1 LSEERFAKAFNLCPS
16 PLTIT
21 TPDGCYIDVNEAY
34 LQVTG
39 YHHEE
44 VIGFTSGELNLWGR
58 PEDREK
64 AIQGLHDKKSLRN
77 METSFRTKSG
87 ELRTGLIS
95 GDIIKISSGEDY
107 SLIVFYDNTER
118 KRAEEELRASHQQS
132 AQIIEFLP
140 DATFV
145 INSDRRVIA
154 WNKAIEE
161 MTGVGKDNMI
171 GRGDYAYAVPFYGE
185 PRPIAI
191 DLVYGEEG
199 STIEKYR
206 YVEKKGSTI
215 YVETYTSVA
224 YQGKGAFLW
233 ATASPLVDDE
243 GNVIGAIESIR
254 DITERKS
261 AEEELGKHRQRLEEL
276 VAERTTDLLAVN
288 QEMEAFIHSVS
299 HDLRAPLRRIHG
311 FSQILLE
318 DYEDRLDRQGSEY
331 LERLM
336 DSSQHMSNLIE
347 DLLDL
352 SRVTSAG
359 INRQQ
364 TDLSAIARAIMADLL
379 KEQPERQA
387 HFDIQSGITV
397 LGDPDL
403 LNIML
408 QNLLD
413 NAWKFTSKRAET
425 EISFGITTYED
436 RQVYY
441 VRDNGAG
448 FDMAYVGKLFEP
460 FQRLHSAKEYSGTG
474 IGLASVR
481 RIIRRHGGQIWAEG
495 EVDQGATFYFTL
507 K

>member
-1 LSEERFAKAFNLCPS
+1 
-16 PLTIT
+16 
-21 TPDGCYIDVNEAY
+21 
-34 LQVTG
+34 
-39 YHHEE
+39 
-44 VIGFTSGELNLWGR
+44 
-58 PEDREK
+58 
-64 AIQGLHDKKSLRN
+64 
-77 METSFRTKSG
+77 
-87 ELRTGLIS
+87 
-95 GDIIKISSGEDY
+95 
-107 SLIVFYDNTER
+107 
-118 KRAEEELRASHQQS
+118 
-132 AQIIEFLP
+132 
-140 DATFV
+140 
-145 INSDRRVIA
+145 
-154 WNKAIEE
+154 
-161 MTGVGKDNMI
+161 
-171 GRGDYAYAVPFYGE
+171 
-185 PRPIAI
+185 
-191 DLVYGEEG
+191 
-199 STIEKYR
+199 
-206 YVEKKGSTI
+206 
-215 YVETYTSVA
+215 
-224 YQGKGAFLW
+224 
-233 ATASPLVDDE
+233 
-243 GNVIGAIESIR
+243 
-254 DITERKS
+254 
-261 AEEELGKHRQRLEEL
+261 
-276 VAERTTDLLAVN
+276 
-288 QEMEAFIHSVS
+288 
-299 HDLRAPLRRIHG
+299 
-311 FSQILLE
+311 
-318 DYEDRLDRQGSEY
+318 
-331 LERLM
+331 
-336 DSSQHMSNLIE
+336 MSNLIE